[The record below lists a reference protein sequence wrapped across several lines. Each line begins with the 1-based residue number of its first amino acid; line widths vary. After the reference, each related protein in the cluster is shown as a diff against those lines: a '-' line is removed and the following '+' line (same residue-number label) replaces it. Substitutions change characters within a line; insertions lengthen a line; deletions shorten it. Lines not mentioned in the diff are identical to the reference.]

1 MKNIYIATS
10 GEIKHKAQELC
21 TLLEKYGFN
30 ITFKW
35 WLSYTQNGNNEYH
48 QMSPK
53 QFKEIDKIQLIGEID
68 LMAIEKSDWLIL
80 INDKN
85 ITPRGSFIEAGY
97 ALEKA
102 NESFVLVIFLNQQ
115 WFLDCYILR
124 ISMILFLH

>member
-85 ITPRGSFIEAGY
+85 ITPTQVRVGELRNNFLTTTDEATQ
-97 ALEKA
+97 A
-102 NESFVLVIFLNQQ
+102 
-115 WFLDCYILR
+115 
-124 ISMILFLH
+124 